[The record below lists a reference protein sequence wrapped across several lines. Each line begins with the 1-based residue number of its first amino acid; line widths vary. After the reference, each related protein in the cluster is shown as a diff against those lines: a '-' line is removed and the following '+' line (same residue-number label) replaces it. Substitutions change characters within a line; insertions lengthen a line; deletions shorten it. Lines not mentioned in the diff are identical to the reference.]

1 MDGFFD
7 SMFIGEFNGNKNNKT
22 WNIRKRYSAYYK
34 AWHSKRLPGVGLRWV
49 SLQTPFTCI
58 GGGVIK
64 IMRDMLVIV
73 VLFIAMSKIG
83 ETQELQSDDGGVK
96 LKNGCYSL
104 IILLK
109 QKDGSILIKTVEDCR
124 GGRPIWKI
132 FGSIR
137 L

>member
-1 MDGFFD
+1 M
-7 SMFIGEFNGNKNNKT
+7 M
-22 WNIRKRYSAYYK
+22 
-34 AWHSKRLPGVGLRWV
+34 
-49 SLQTPFTCI
+49 
-58 GGGVIK
+58 K

-96 LKNGCYSL
+96 LQNGCYTL
-104 IILLK
+104 ILLLD
-109 QKDGSILIKTVEDCR
+109 QPDGSKQIKTIVDCR

-137 L
+137 S

>member
-1 MDGFFD
+1 M
-7 SMFIGEFNGNKNNKT
+7 
-22 WNIRKRYSAYYK
+22 
-34 AWHSKRLPGVGLRWV
+34 
-49 SLQTPFTCI
+49 
-58 GGGVIK
+58 K

-73 VLFIAMSKIG
+73 ILFIAMSKIG
-83 ETQELQSDDGGVK
+83 NTQELKFDDGGVK

-104 IILLK
+104 ILLLK
-109 QKDGSILIKTVEDCR
+109 QKDGSIIIRTVQDCR

>member
-1 MDGFFD
+1 
-7 SMFIGEFNGNKNNKT
+7 
-22 WNIRKRYSAYYK
+22 
-34 AWHSKRLPGVGLRWV
+34 
-49 SLQTPFTCI
+49 
-58 GGGVIK
+58 
-64 IMRDMLVIV
+64 MRDMLVIV

>member
-1 MDGFFD
+1 M
-7 SMFIGEFNGNKNNKT
+7 
-22 WNIRKRYSAYYK
+22 
-34 AWHSKRLPGVGLRWV
+34 
-49 SLQTPFTCI
+49 
-58 GGGVIK
+58 K

-83 ETQELQSDDGGVK
+83 ETQELQSDDGGIK
-96 LKNGCYSL
+96 LESGCYTL
-104 IILLK
+104 VIVTGDKEKKII
-109 QKDGSILIKTVEDCR
+109 TVQDCR